1 MDQTCHGLAQKKLI
15 FSSGSHSGDQIS
27 RVTQVT
33 QALRL
38 VKLCQLPLRVSMAI
52 CMSPSPKE
60 DRTWRI
66 SPTNV
71 FYGPSLEDAHTV
83 SAPLSLARTWSQG
96 HCEGGWDLSCVS
108 WKRTKQ
114 IWEKASHLCHRK
126 GKKKTSICLDVTGCI
141 HHFHPT
147 FLLLISIWTN
157 NIIILLGDL
166 PKASGVTCPSLSFSI
181 FPPHVSL

>member
-1 MDQTCHGLAQKKLI
+1 MQGGWAAIIMDQTCHGLAQKKLI

-71 FYGPSLEDAHTV
+71 FYGPSLEDAQTV
-83 SAPLSLARTWSQG
+83 SAPHSLARTWSHSQVNHKG
-96 HCEGGWDLSCVS
+96 EEWGRKCTWLSAQEEAKDPADQC
-108 WKRTKQ
+108 T
-114 IWEKASHLCHRK
+114 AS
-126 GKKKTSICLDVTGCI
+126 TTEV
-141 HHFHPT
+141 
-147 FLLLISIWTN
+147 LIPSVYCN
-157 NIIILLGDL
+157 
-166 PKASGVTCPSLSFSI
+166 VSLSMC
-181 FPPHVSL
+181 SLLTDFTIVMKLNLVK

>member
-1 MDQTCHGLAQKKLI
+1 MSLPEGSSGFHRAEGVTQAASVQGGWAAIIMDQTCHGLAQKKFI

-60 DRTWRI
+60 DRTWGI

-71 FYGPSLEDAHTV
+71 FYGPRLEDTHTV
-83 SAPLSLARTWSQG
+83 SAPLSLARTWSHSQVNHKG
-96 HCEGGWDLSCVS
+96 EEWGGKCTW
-108 WKRTKQ
+108 
-114 IWEKASHLCHRK
+114 
-126 GKKKTSICLDVTGCI
+126 
-141 HHFHPT
+141 
-147 FLLLISIWTN
+147 
-157 NIIILLGDL
+157 
-166 PKASGVTCPSLSFSI
+166 
-181 FPPHVSL
+181 